1 MKAKESKYAAVRLEK
16 SKLMAAIAVLA
27 VMFAAFAVVVV
38 SDTASA
44 DEAKPLISDD
54 GKISVPTNGTLD
66 VTKNGNTFVFTGS
79 ATMGTLIG
87 DTSFDFSGQFGDVG
101 AQYAAVYFTLVLG
114 SKDTIQITQE
124 NTALSLYPNDQY
136 VKGHP
141 GVKISS
147 GERDNG
153 DGYAF
158 LIPKDGS
165 KVTITLKNGTDFAN
179 IIGTYVFDFSKVST
193 KIVLAT
199 DKLNGNGWTYENQ
212 TLAFNN
218 YNGKEIFYTSS
229 KDLTV
234 TFSGKNTITAYGA
247 ADDSK
252 GHGDAAIKAAG
263 KNLTVKSTAATDT
276 LDLKLDTGVFG
287 LWGNNLTIGDAGNS
301 APKTK
306 ITSEGGNRALYND
319 GQSTTLTIQN
329 ADVNVEGSEV
339 AIRSQTALTITGS
352 STVNAGITGEGQVN
366 DLTTKASPIF
376 GVKVKG
382 AVSITGNSVLTTDG
396 FMLDGDSTQTVGLGT
411 EEKIGDKATTPAT
424 FGKIVVK
431 GDYVQNQNSS
441 ALPIVSGYYAKT
453 AVTGLTA
460 QKVASAGSDSGVYL
474 IGDAEAY
481 NIEVKNASGKT
492 TEKTSAEATDIV
504 AALADKEV
512 KNVTFTGTSGDF
524 TVPEGKTLTIVTSE
538 YTGTISTGSSAAK
551 QSVTF
556 NNFVGSV
563 KIVKGSVE
571 ISQGTIDGG
580 SITLDGAAVVI
591 DGVAIPAST
600 TFAID
605 GAGTVT
611 IKAGKTMTVAGA
623 LTVGPE
629 VTVEVYGKL
638 LKGGD
643 ATSAVTITN
652 NGTIRQMEGGEIGE
666 FTFTNN
672 NPSYTEADMKELE
685 VSGETEKDLP
695 FSEKQLVTVLPKGLA
710 ITKTVSVAG
719 KLVVPAG
726 AKLTIQAGGELILKN
741 SAELVVEGTLE
752 IEEKSE
758 TADAGKLTVI
768 KGAVTVSGTLTN
780 NGIMAIG
787 TASRGTTDTSN
798 YSTGSLTVAQDG
810 TVTVGESG
818 SIATYTNDA
827 DVRGKVVVEQ
837 SGALEVAGLVYG
849 EIYNAGTVSVNSF
862 APAAEATKVNQTA
875 DGAAVKV
882 ENYTVL
888 ASNTDNGLTVTDAG
902 MVLATYRES
911 GMTVEVSVTGYDSVS
926 ILPAVNLTPASDW
939 KATVSGVTVVSS
951 VGTKAT
957 KTSFENSQANAA
969 VGKYNDKQYSKTMD
983 VSGTPTVSYRAVDT
997 ATVASGTT
1005 VSNTATIGFI
1015 QDGDN
1020 AKIAVTGELVLG
1032 DYVTLTVAG
1041 KVSVTGSVSAGKDAT
1056 LTNNDGEITVSKNG
1070 EVATVQKTVADTINA
1085 ALYETSEKVSGST
1098 VKTYHYVSLDA
1109 AIAKMNED
1117 ANVKNVVLK
1126 GDQSVTADAKI
1137 PAGATLDLSGK
1148 KATID
1153 KEKTLTVASG
1163 ATVKNGSVDVDGT
1176 LFAEKKTDL
1185 KNLAVTADVKSEE
1198 TAEDGTAKKDGWIKY
1213 TNLSDA
1219 LVGAKPGETISVNDD
1234 VTIEADTVV
1243 PEGVTLVIGADYTL
1257 TLNDGV
1263 RFTVDGILKADG
1275 KIQAQSAF
1283 ALVPMNLDAVAP
1295 NADQYSST
1303 ILVNGKLM
1311 SATKLVYAYGE
1322 PASTSGSAKLLTD
1335 GAPVAGAYYEQG
1347 AYYVVS
1353 SVAIAEKEIANITS
1367 GITINGAVTAGDIS
1381 FAGTDDCNEIVIG
1394 AGVNNGQVGA
1404 SEKAIDTVFTV
1415 GSLTVAGM
1423 KVTFAGA
1430 AGYFTGDIVVGEA
1443 AVSAQHANGFTVV
1456 IKDSKMY
1463 LGGAVSITDKG
1474 DSLAIAKGTVYTG
1487 EALNVTSN
1495 TYSTTKAWYNY
1506 VTVEVGAT
1514 LAVDVAATV
1523 DYISVD
1529 GTLSVP
1535 STKSFTVDV
1544 RMDVTGTVDVAAS
1557 TGTAAAGTLSVKDLY
1572 IGVSDKDLAG
1582 AAAAFSGPVSI
1593 QANGKVLVSN
1603 DAAVNDAFID
1613 SVKDLKK
1620 TAFNVNGSVWFV
1632 AYANGTATVTV
1643 DKIPVQNVELVGWAA
1658 TEGGERVGT
1667 TNAFTIGENA
1677 DLYALINT
1685 EIYTVVIKA
1694 DEGIANV
1701 YLNGQAMYY
1710 GAVSYG
1716 SDFYYAYT
1724 ATVAAGD
1731 YKVTY
1736 TLKNGWSGDAKLS
1749 GDNVSGMSLSVSGDA
1764 GKKVYQL
1771 TGIEKSGYVEP
1782 VEPSDD
1788 KDDGMTITDYLLI
1801 ILVVLIVVLAIIV
1814 AMRLMR
1820 S

>member
-1 MKAKESKYAAVRLEK
+1 MKAKESKFAAVRLEK

-27 VMFAAFAVVVV
+27 VMFAAFAVV
-38 SDTASA
+38 
-44 DEAKPLISDD
+44 LISDD
-54 GKISVPTNGTLD
+54 SYATNETKTSKDGYVSVSETDALKVSVD
-66 VTKNGNTFVFTGS
+66 GNKFVFTGS
-79 ATMGTLIG
+79 AEAGKIGT
-87 DTSFDFSGQFGDVG
+87 TSFTAGDFGTT
-101 AQYAAVYFTLVLG
+101 APFTLFAGIQFTMELDNL
-114 SKDTIQITQE
+114 KDKNVQVTQK
-124 NTALSLYPNDQY
+124 NSALSLYPNDD
-136 VKGHP
+136 KIAP
-141 GVKISS
+141 NSDPAKDSWVKISDANRES
-147 GERDNG
+147 DNT
-153 DGYAF
+153 YAF
-158 LIPKDGS
+158 LIPKDTS
-165 KVTITLKNGTDFAN
+165 TVEITLKTKATGSTEYNQTL
-179 IIGTYVFDFSKVST
+179 GTYVFDFSKVST
-193 KIVLAT
+193 KIVLDNT
-199 DKLNGNGWTYENQ
+199 ELTGTGWMYTNSG
-212 TLAFNN
+212 TLAFDN
-218 YNGKEIFYTSS
+218 YNGKEIFYGMTEVNLKGINTINAYGNADLGHGEGSYVIKA
-229 KDLTV
+229 KDNSALNVKATDGEASLTINQHADAFTIYSHGALTV
-234 TFSGKNTITAYGA
+234 GDNTNSAKRTILTINGGDRGLYSGTSIALNNSDVTISVSEYGIRTISNA
-247 ADDSK
+247 SPGTLAMV
-252 GHGDAAIKAAG
+252 
-263 KNLTVKSTAATDT
+263 NSTAKV
-276 LDLKLDTGVFG
+276 DLQTENEYVNG
-287 LWGNNLTIGDAGNS
+287 
-301 APKTK
+301 
-306 ITSEGGNRALYND
+306 EGGDDR
-319 GQSTTLTIQN
+319 
-329 ADVNVEGSEV
+329 
-339 AIRSQTALTITGS
+339 
-352 STVNAGITGEGQVN
+352 
-366 DLTTKASPIF
+366 F
-376 GVKVKG
+376 GVKVTALETIDKE
-382 AVSITGNSVLTTDG
+382 SVLTTDG
-396 FMLDGDSTQTVGLGT
+396 LRLKTALTQA
-411 EEKIGDKATTPAT
+411 IA
-424 FGKIVVK
+424 GKIIID
-431 GDYVQNQNSS
+431 GYEQNPS
-441 ALPIVSGYYAKT
+441 AEMAPLIAGFYSDAPIT
-453 AVTGLTA
+453 AVSAYRTA
-460 QKVASAGSDSGVYL
+460 NTTDVGKIYL

-481 NIEVKNASGKT
+481 NIEVKSGDKT
-492 TEKTSAEATDIV
+492 AEKTSGTAEDVIN
-504 AALADKEV
+504 ALADADI
-512 KNVTFTGTSGDF
+512 KNVTFTGVSGDF
-524 TVPEGKTLTIVTSE
+524 TVPEGKTLTLVASSA

-551 QSVTF
+551 QSVQF
-556 NNFVGSV
+556 NQFVGSV

-571 ISQGTIDGG
+571 ISQGTIDSG

-591 DGVAIPAST
+591 DGVAIPASK

-605 GAGTVT
+605 GTGTVT
-611 IKAGKTMTVAGA
+611 IKAGKIMTVAGI

-638 LKGGD
+638 LKNGD
-643 ATSAVTITN
+643 SAAITN

-666 FTFTNN
+666 FTFANN

-758 TADAGKLTVI
+758 IADAGKLTVI
-768 KGAVTVSGTLTN
+768 KGTVTVSGTLTN

-787 TASRGTTDTSN
+787 TAGNESAYAA
-798 YSTGSLTVAQDG
+798 YSTGVLTVAQDG
-810 TVTVGESG
+810 SVVVGENG
-818 SIATYTNDA
+818 SIETYTNDTV
-827 DVRGKVVVEQ
+827 VRGKVVVEQ
-837 SGALEVAGLVYG
+837 SGTLEVAGLVYG

-862 APAAEATKVNQTA
+862 APAAEATTVNQIA
-875 DGAAVKV
+875 DGAAVKI

-888 ASNTDNGLTVTDAG
+888 AGAINGLTVTDAG

-911 GMTVEVSVTGYDSVS
+911 GMTVEVSVTGSDSVS
-926 ILPAVNLTPASDW
+926 ILPAVNLTPAADW

-983 VSGTPTVSYRAVDT
+983 VSGTPTVSYRAVNT

-1005 VSNTATIGFI
+1005 VSNTATIGFF
-1015 QDGDN
+1015 QTGDN

-1032 DYVTLTVAG
+1032 DYVTLTVDG
-1041 KVSVTGSVSAGKDAT
+1041 KIAVTGSVSAGKDAD
-1056 LTNNDGEITVSKNG
+1056 LTNSGEITVSKNG

-1219 LVGAKPGETISVNDD
+1219 LVGAKPGETISVNDA

-1322 PASTSGSAKLLTD
+1322 PASTSGSVKLLTE

-1381 FAGTDDCNEIVIG
+1381 FAGTDDCTEIVIG
-1394 AGVNNGQVGA
+1394 AGVNNGQTGA

-1463 LGGAVSITDKG
+1463 LGGAVYITDKG

-1572 IGVSDKDLAG
+1572 IGVSDKDLTG

-1593 QANGKVLVSN
+1593 LANGKVLVSN

-1643 DKIPVQNVELVGWAA
+1643 NKIPVQNVELLGWAK
-1658 TEGGERVGT
+1658 TDGGERVGT
-1667 TNAFTIGENA
+1667 TNTFNIGDNA
-1677 DLYALINT
+1677 NLYALINT
-1685 EIYTVVIKA
+1685 AIYKIVIKA

-1701 YLNGQAMYY
+1701 YLNGQALYY
-1710 GAVSYG
+1710 GAVSEG
-1716 SDFYYAYT
+1716 KDFYYAYT

-1749 GDNVSGMSLSVSGDA
+1749 GDNVSGMTLSVSGDA
-1764 GKKVYQL
+1764 GNKVFQL

-1782 VEPSDD
+1782 SEPVEE

>member
-1 MKAKESKYAAVRLEK
+1 M
-16 SKLMAAIAVLA
+16 
-27 VMFAAFAVVVV
+27 
-38 SDTASA
+38 
-44 DEAKPLISDD
+44 
-54 GKISVPTNGTLD
+54 N
-66 VTKNGNTFVFTGS
+66 
-79 ATMGTLIG
+79 
-87 DTSFDFSGQFGDVG
+87 
-101 AQYAAVYFTLVLG
+101 
-114 SKDTIQITQE
+114 
-124 NTALSLYPNDQY
+124 
-136 VKGHP
+136 
-141 GVKISS
+141 
-147 GERDNG
+147 
-153 DGYAF
+153 
-158 LIPKDGS
+158 
-165 KVTITLKNGTDFAN
+165 
-179 IIGTYVFDFSKVST
+179 
-193 KIVLAT
+193 
-199 DKLNGNGWTYENQ
+199 
-212 TLAFNN
+212 
-218 YNGKEIFYTSS
+218 
-229 KDLTV
+229 V
-234 TFSGKNTITAYGA
+234 TFSGKNTISAYGTPDKYEGSTHVSTYSSVISA
-247 ADDSK
+247 GTLNVKSLADTDR
-252 GHGDAAIKAAG
+252 
-263 KNLTVKSTAATDT
+263 LTVVQNTDGAFGITGQT
-276 LDLKLDTGVFG
+276 LS
-287 LWGNNLTIGDAGNS
+287 IGDNGEGS
-301 APKTK
+301 KRTV
-306 ITSEGGNRALYND
+306 IDVSGGNRALYGSSISIN
-319 GQSTTLTIQN
+319 N
-329 ADVNVEGSEV
+329 ATVTASASEK
-339 AIRSQTALTITGS
+339 AIRTYGNSGLSLVKSAVTAKLDGTES
-352 STVNAGITGEGQVN
+352 VNQSGN
-366 DLTTKASPIF
+366 DDLF
-376 GVKVKG
+376 GVK
-382 AVSITGNSVLTTDG
+382 AATISVDADSTLATDG
-396 FMLDGDSTQTVGLGT
+396 LRLYGNTAIDSV
-411 EEKIGDKATTPAT
+411 A
-424 FGKIVVK
+424 GKIVV
-431 GDYVQNQNSS
+431 DSYEQNPAADLAPLIAGFYSDS
-441 ALPIVSGYYAKT
+441 PIT
-453 AVTGLTA
+453 AIKA
-460 QKVASAGSDSGVYL
+460 ERAASAGSNPGVYL

-481 NIEVKNASGKT
+481 NIEVRNASGET
-492 TEKTSAEATDIV
+492 TEKTSETAEDVIKALVDADI
-504 AALADKEV
+504 

-524 TVPEGKTLTIVTSE
+524 TVPEGKTLTIVASSA
-538 YTGTISTGSSAAK
+538 YSGTISTGSSAAK
-551 QSVTF
+551 QSVMF
-556 NNFVGSV
+556 NSFVGSV

-591 DGVAIPAST
+591 DGVAIPASK
-600 TFAID
+600 TFVID

-768 KGAVTVSGTLTN
+768 KGTVIVSGTLTN

-798 YSTGSLTVAQDG
+798 YSTGVLTVAQDG
-810 TVTVGESG
+810 SVVVGENG
-818 SIATYTNDA
+818 SIETYTNNA
-827 DVRGKVVVEQ
+827 VVRGKVVVEQ
-837 SGALEVAGLVYG
+837 SGTLEVAGLVYG

-875 DGAAVKV
+875 DGAAVKI

-888 ASNTDNGLTVTDAG
+888 AGATNGLTVTDAG

-911 GMTVEVSVTGYDSVS
+911 GMTVEVSVTGSDSVS

-1041 KVSVTGSVSAGKDAT
+1041 KVSVTGSVSAGKDAD
-1056 LTNNDGEITVSKNG
+1056 LTNSGEITVSKNG

-1322 PASTSGSAKLLTD
+1322 PASTSGSATLLTD

-1394 AGVNNGQVGA
+1394 AGVNNGQTGA

-1495 TYSTTKAWYNY
+1495 PYSTTKAWYNY

-1572 IGVSDKDLAG
+1572 IGVSDKDLSRCCIQRTC
-1582 AAAAFSGPVSI
+1582 FHSGEWKGP
-1593 QANGKVLVSN
+1593 
-1603 DAAVNDAFID
+1603 
-1613 SVKDLKK
+1613 
-1620 TAFNVNGSVWFV
+1620 
-1632 AYANGTATVTV
+1632 
-1643 DKIPVQNVELVGWAA
+1643 
-1658 TEGGERVGT
+1658 
-1667 TNAFTIGENA
+1667 
-1677 DLYALINT
+1677 
-1685 EIYTVVIKA
+1685 
-1694 DEGIANV
+1694 
-1701 YLNGQAMYY
+1701 
-1710 GAVSYG
+1710 
-1716 SDFYYAYT
+1716 
-1724 ATVAAGD
+1724 
-1731 YKVTY
+1731 
-1736 TLKNGWSGDAKLS
+1736 
-1749 GDNVSGMSLSVSGDA
+1749 
-1764 GKKVYQL
+1764 
-1771 TGIEKSGYVEP
+1771 
-1782 VEPSDD
+1782 
-1788 KDDGMTITDYLLI
+1788 
-1801 ILVVLIVVLAIIV
+1801 
-1814 AMRLMR
+1814 RLQR
-1820 S
+1820 RCSQ

>member
-1 MKAKESKYAAVRLEK
+1 MKAKESKYAVVRLEK

-27 VMFAAFAVVVV
+27 VMFAAFAVVMPV
-38 SDTASA
+38 SDDADATATA
-44 DEAKPLISDD
+44 GQGTVNGYTIKFDAGLTVDEKGIFS
-54 GKISVPTNGTLD
+54 
-66 VTKNGNTFVFTGS
+66 GS
-79 ATMGTLIG
+79 ATAGAKIDNNDLFGSSPFVGVVGWSAVII
-87 DTSFDFSGQFGDVG
+87 SGFTG
-101 AQYAAVYFTLVLG
+101 AEKYVIKQT
-114 SKDTIQITQE
+114 
-124 NTALSLYPNDQY
+124 NTALNAAYPGSFTDGT
-136 VKGHP
+136 KT
-141 GVKISS
+141 
-147 GERDNG
+147 GEYTASQVT

-165 KVTITLKNGTDFAN
+165 KVTLEVTAGTDK
-179 IIGTYVFDFSKVST
+179 TTLVFDFSKVST
-193 KIVLAT
+193 KIVLGDSNLT
-199 DKLNGNGWTYENQ
+199 GTGWTYTSSSS
-212 TLAFNN
+212 TLAFTN
-218 YNGKEIFYTSS
+218 YNGKEIFYTDS
-229 KDLTV
+229 KDLIV

-411 EEKIGDKATTPAT
+411 EEKTSDGATTPAT

-524 TVPEGKTLTIVTSE
+524 TVPEGKTLTIVASSA
-538 YTGTISTGSSAAK
+538 YSGTISTGSSAAK
-551 QSVTF
+551 QSVMF
-556 NNFVGSV
+556 NSFVGSV

-611 IKAGKTMTVAGA
+611 IKAGKTMTVAGE

-752 IEEKSE
+752 IEERSE

-768 KGAVTVSGTLTN
+768 KGTVTVSGTLVN
-780 NGIMAIG
+780 NGEMVIG
-787 TASRGTTDTSN
+787 TAGESN
-798 YSTGSLTVAQDG
+798 GYATYSTGSLTVAQDG
-810 TVTVGESG
+810 SVVVGENG
-818 SIATYTNDA
+818 SIETYTNDTV
-827 DVRGKVVVEQ
+827 VRGKVVVEQ
-837 SGALEVAGLVYG
+837 SGTLEVAGLVYG

-862 APAAEATKVNQTA
+862 APAAGATKVNQTA
-875 DGAAVKV
+875 DGAAVKI

-888 ASNTDNGLTVTDAG
+888 AGATNGLTVTDAG

-911 GMTVEVSVTGYDSVS
+911 GMTVEVSVTGSDSVS

-1005 VSNTATIGFI
+1005 VSNTATIGFT
-1015 QDGDN
+1015 QTGDN

-1032 DYVTLTVAG
+1032 DYVTLTVIG
-1041 KVSVTGSVSAGKDAT
+1041 KIAVTGSVSAGKDAD
-1056 LTNNDGEITVSKNG
+1056 LTNSGEITVSKNG

-1219 LVGAKPGETISVNDD
+1219 LVGAKPGETISVNDN

-1367 GITINGAVTAGDIS
+1367 GITINGAVTAGDIA
-1381 FAGTDDCNEIVIG
+1381 FAGTDDCTEIVIG
-1394 AGVNNGQVGA
+1394 AGVNNGQADA

-1463 LGGAVSITDKG
+1463 LGGAVFITDKG

-1572 IGVSDKDLAG
+1572 IGVSDKDLTG

-1593 QANGKVLVSN
+1593 QADGKVLVSN

-1710 GAVSYG
+1710 GAVNYG

-1782 VEPSDD
+1782 VEPSEE